1 MNIRP
6 THVLALVAL
15 TLTAAVAA
23 VGTASAATVR
33 HVEGRVLSVDRTERS
48 FRLSDSQRGT
58 FNVFVTASSNFERV
72 SFATLRAGRGIEA
85 TIRRSSGRWVAVKV
99 EPRSATGSHSG
110 GADDNGG
117 RRGRGRGS
125 DDSR

>member
-1 MNIRP
+1 MKLRLTQI
-6 THVLALVAL
+6 LALVAL

-23 VGTASAATVR
+23 AGTASAVTVR
-33 HVEGRVLSVDRTERS
+33 EVEGRVVSVDRTERS
-48 FRLSDSQRGT
+48 FRLSDSERGT
-58 FNVFVTASSNFERV
+58 FTVFVTRSSNFERV
-72 SFATLRAGRGIEA
+72 SFASLRAGRGIEA

-110 GADDNGG
+110 GSDDDGG

-125 DDSR
+125 DD